1 MVLLKSF
8 NYIASESAVIL
19 ILGSMPGEE
28 SLQRQQ
34 YYAHPRNLFW
44 DIMGQMYD
52 FDKNLPYHERL
63 TQLKHNGI
71 ALWDVL
77 SKCRRKGSLD
87 SNIDISST
95 EPNDFGEFFQ
105 TYSNISLSF
114 LTGERPKSYFVVLC

>member
-105 TYSNISLSF
+105 TTVTFTLSF